1 MLLITLARR
10 VILDFSSCC
19 SFELRARVITFH
31 VCSGAC
37 FFMRNEAA
45 QRSMRKSFGHV
56 WWRYSLVQVEIEISA
71 GRR

>member
-1 MLLITLARR
+1 M
-10 VILDFSSCC
+10 SSLFMC
-19 SFELRARVITFH
+19 AVVH
-31 VCSGAC
+31 V